1 MPSLAISA
9 PSAEPGALPAPG
21 RGRREAFER
30 IWSEPSGIVGALRTI
45 NNVPIA
51 HRYMVTAF
59 GFFLVGGVLGLLL
72 RLQLGTPE
80 NTLLDA
86 VTYNQI
92 FTMHGTT
99 MMFLFV
105 IPFIEALTT
114 YVLPLMLG
122 TRDLPFPRLTA
133 LSYWTYLFGGLFLYS
148 SFLFGLAP
156 DGGWFAYVPLSGKTF
171 SPGLGMDFW
180 DIGLSVAE
188 VAAMGAAAEMI
199 TGILRMRAP
208 GMSLTRL
215 PLFAWSMLVTG
226 VMIIFAFTPLVVGTA
241 LLELDRKGLT
251 RFFDPG
257 AGGKPLLWQHLFWM
271 FGHPEVYIMF
281 LPAAG
286 IVSQVVQT
294 FARRPVVGYRL
305 MVLSMVGTGLLSF
318 TLWIHHM
325 FATGLSTLALGMTAA
340 ASLGIAVPSGVQVMS
355 WLATLWT
362 GRPVWRIPLLF
373 VGGFLAIFVLGGLTG
388 VMLAVVP
395 FNLSTHD
402 TFFVVGHFHYVLI
415 GGVVFPLLAGLY
427 YWLPKITGRRL
438 DERLGR
444 WNFWVMFVFF
454 NVTFFPMHVAG
465 LLGMPRRVYTYPHG
479 LGWEIPNL
487 ISTVG
492 SIGFAIGV
500 LLFLVNVA
508 WSLRRGRPAGADPW
522 GGDTLEWVESSPP
535 PAAQFARVPVVRSRH
550 PLWEQRDLEAHD
562 PATAGLLA
570 ALDEAPTRWRG
581 GLVVS
586 PWDARPVAIAH
597 LPGATIFPF
606 VLSVGFVLLFAAALV
621 DDIVL
626 AGFGA
631 LVSVGGIVGW
641 FWPQASER
649 IAIDELGVL
658 PRGERLPLAVVG
670 PISNGWWG
678 TMVLILILATALV
691 TLVASY
697 AYLAAGA
704 AWPSLS
710 PGGGAAAGLA
720 CLALAAAVGGV
731 WWATRSLGAH
741 GARSR
746 RAALAIALGLGA
758 VSVGLGLMG
767 YREAGVTP
775 ATSAYGSIVLALF
788 LFQWLVMGLVLAML
802 GVAALWAWRAP
813 SDVRGHATL
822 VNAALVTY
830 FALGSALVVVATIY
844 LGPRVA

>member
-1 MPSLAISA
+1 MPSSPISA
-9 PSAEPGALPAPG
+9 PFVEAVARRPPD
-21 RGRREAFER
+21 RGRRSAFER
-30 IWSEPSGIVGALRTI
+30 VWSEPPGLLGALRTI

-59 GFFLVGGVLGLLL
+59 AFFLVGGVLGLLL

-80 NTLLDA
+80 STVLDA
-86 VTYNQI
+86 ATYNQI

-114 YVLPLMLG
+114 YVLPLQLG

-133 LSYWTYLFGGLFLYS
+133 LSYWTYLFGGIFLYS

-156 DGGWFAYVPLSGKTF
+156 DGGWFAYVPLTGKTF

-208 GMSLTRL
+208 GMTLARL

-241 LLELDRKGLT
+241 LLELDRKLLT
-251 RFFDPG
+251 RFFDPA

-305 MVLSMVGTGLLSF
+305 MVLSMVGTGVLSF

-340 ASLGIAVPSGVQVMS
+340 ASLGIAVPSGIQVMG

-362 GRPVWRIPLLF
+362 GRPVWRVPLLF

-395 FNLSTHD
+395 FNLQAHD
-402 TFFVVGHFHYVLI
+402 THFVVGHFHYVLI
-415 GGVVFPLLAGLY
+415 GGVVFPLFAGLY

-438 DERLGR
+438 DERFGR
-444 WNFWVMFVFF
+444 WNFWIMFAFF
-454 NVTFFPMHVAG
+454 NITFFPMHVAG
-465 LLGMPRRVYTYPHG
+465 LLGMPRRVYTYPAG
-479 LGWEIPNL
+479 LGWEAPNL
-487 ISTVG
+487 VSTVG
-492 SIGFAIGV
+492 AGGFAIGV

-508 WSLRRGRPAGADPW
+508 WSARRGRAAGPDPW
-522 GGDTLEWVESSPP
+522 GGDTLEWIESSPP
-535 PAAQFARVPVVRSRH
+535 PSAQFPRVPVVRSRH
-550 PLWEQRDLEAHD
+550 PLWEQPDVEPHD
-562 PATAGLLA
+562 PATSRLLA

-586 PWDARPVAIAH
+586 PGAARPVAIVH
-597 LPGATIFPF
+597 LPAATIFPF
-606 VLSVGFVLLFAAALV
+606 VLSVGFTFLFAAALV
-621 DDIVL
+621 DGVWL
-626 AGFGA
+626 AGLGV
-631 LVSVGGIVGW
+631 LVSVVGVTGW

-649 IAIDELGVL
+649 LAIDEIGVTA
-658 PRGERLPLAVVG
+658 RDDRLPLAVVG
-670 PISNGWWG
+670 PASNGWWG
-678 TMVLILILATALV
+678 TMVLLLILATALA

-697 AYLAAGA
+697 AYLGAGA
-704 AWPSLS
+704 GWPRT
-710 PGGGAAAGLA
+710 PPGGGGAAALG
-720 CLALAAAVGGV
+720 CLALAGTVGVVRWAVRG
-731 WWATRSLGAH
+731 LGAE
-741 GARSR
+741 RSGRR
-746 RAALAIALGLGA
+746 RAALAVALCL
-758 VSVGLGLMG
+758 SLSFVGLASVA
-767 YREAGVTP
+767 YRDTGVTP
-775 ATSAYGSIVLALF
+775 DTSAYGSIVLALF
-788 LFQWLVMGLVLAML
+788 LFQWLVMALVLAML

-813 SDVRGHATL
+813 ADVRGHAAL

-830 FALGSALVVVATIY
+830 FAVGAALVVFATIY
-844 LGPRVA
+844 LGPRLA

>member
-1 MPSLAISA
+1 MPSSLTSA
-9 PSAEPGALPAPG
+9 PSAEPVPPPTPA
-21 RGRREAFER
+21 GRREAFER
-30 IWSEPSGIVGALRTI
+30 IWSDPRGILGALRTI

-51 HRYMVTAF
+51 HRYMATAF
-59 GFFLVGGVLGLLL
+59 AFFLIGGGLGILL
-72 RLQLGTPE
+72 RIQLGTPE
-80 NTLLDA
+80 NTFLDA

-114 YVLPLMLG
+114 YVLPLQLG

-133 LSYWTYLFGGLFLYS
+133 LSYWTYLFGGVFLYS

-156 DGGWFAYVPLSGKTF
+156 DGGWFGYVPLTGKTF

-226 VMIIFAFTPLVVGTA
+226 VMIIFAFTPLIVGTA
-241 LLELDRKGLT
+241 MLELDRKLLT
-251 RFFDPG
+251 RFFDPT

-281 LPAAG
+281 LPATG

-305 MVLSMVGTGLLSF
+305 LVLSMVGTGMLSF
-318 TLWIHHM
+318 GLWIHHM
-325 FATGLSTLALGMTAA
+325 FTTGLSALALGMFAA
-340 ASLGIAVPSGVQVMS
+340 ASLGIAVPSGIQVMA
-355 WLATLWT
+355 WIATLWL
-362 GRPVWRIPLLF
+362 GRPVWRTPLLF

-395 FNLSTHD
+395 FNWQTHD
-402 TFFVVGHFHYVLI
+402 THFVVGHFHYVLI

-465 LLGMPRRVYTYPHG
+465 LLGMPRRVYTYPEG
-479 LGWEIPNL
+479 LGWEAPNL
-487 ISTVG
+487 VSTLG
-492 SIGFAIGV
+492 AGGFAIGV

-522 GGDTLEWVESSPP
+522 GGDTLEWVETSPP
-535 PAAQFARVPVVRSRH
+535 PEAQFPRVPVVTSRH
-550 PLWEQRDLEAHD
+550 PLWQQTTLRAPDA
-562 PATAGLLA
+562 ATARLIET
-570 ALDEAPTRWRG
+570 LDEAPTGWRG

-586 PWDARPVAIAH
+586 PWDARPIAIVH
-597 LPGATIFPF
+597 LPASTISPF
-606 VLSVGFVLLFAAALV
+606 VLSVGLVLLFAAALL
-621 DDIVL
+621 DSIVL
-626 AGFGA
+626 AGLGIA
-631 LVSVGGIVGW
+631 ASVVGLAGW

-649 IAIDELGVL
+649 LAIAEIGAGDDG
-658 PRGERLPLAVVG
+658 GLPLAVVG
-670 PISNGWWG
+670 STSNGWWG
-678 TMVLILILATALV
+678 TVVLVVILATALAS
-691 TLVASY
+691 LVASY

-704 AWPSLS
+704 AWPRTP
-710 PGGGAAAGLA
+710 PGGLAATVLG
-720 CLALAAAVGGV
+720 CLALAAASAAIHR
-731 WWATRSLGAH
+731 ATRRLGAD
-741 GARSR
+741 GARGR
-746 RAALAIALGLGA
+746 RAALDLALVLHAGFIGVA
-758 VSVGLGLMG
+758 VAGFRGTGVIP
-767 YREAGVTP
+767 EA
-775 ATSAYGSIVLALF
+775 SAYGSIILALF
-788 LFQWLVMGLVLAML
+788 LFQWLVVGLALAMV
-802 GVAALWAWRAP
+802 GIAASWAWLAP
-813 SDVRGHATL
+813 ADIRGHATL
-822 VNAALVTY
+822 VNAALVAH
-830 FALGSALVVVATIY
+830 FALGSGLVVLATIY
-844 LGPRVA
+844 LGARLT

>member
-1 MPSLAISA
+1 MPSSPTSA
-9 PSAEPGALPAPG
+9 RSADATSLPAQAG
-21 RGRREAFER
+21 GQQAAFER
-30 IWSEPSGIVGALRTI
+30 IWADPAGIIGALRTI
-45 NNVPIA
+45 SNMPIA

-59 GFFLVGGVLGLLL
+59 AFFLIGGALGLLL
-72 RLQLGTPE
+72 RLQLGAPE
-80 NTLLDA
+80 NTFLDA
-86 VTYNQI
+86 ATYNRI

-114 YVLPLMLG
+114 YVLPLQLG
-122 TRDLPFPRLTA
+122 TRDLPYPRLTA

-156 DGGWFAYVPLSGKTF
+156 DGGWFAYVPLTGKTF

-208 GMSLTRL
+208 GMSLARL

-226 VMIIFAFTPLVVGTA
+226 IMIIFAFTPLIVGTA
-241 LLELDRKGLT
+241 LLELDRKELT

-305 MVLSMVGTGLLSF
+305 LVLSMVGTGILSF

-325 FATGLSTLALGMTAA
+325 FATGLSTLALGMTAV
-340 ASLGIAVPSGVQVMS
+340 ASLGIAVPSGIQVMS
-355 WLATLWT
+355 WIATLWT
-362 GRPVWRIPLLF
+362 GRPVWRTPLLF
-373 VGGFLAIFVLGGLTG
+373 VAGFLAIFVLGGLTG

-487 ISTVG
+487 VSTVG
-492 SIGFAIGV
+492 SVGFAIGV
-500 LLFLVNVA
+500 LLFVVNVV
-508 WSLRRGRPAGADPW
+508 WSARRGRPAGADPW

-535 PAAQFARVPVVRSRH
+535 PAAQFPRLPVVRARH
-550 PLWEQRDLEAHD
+550 PLWDQDDLAPQD
-562 PATAGLLA
+562 PALARLLEP
-570 ALDEAPTRWRG
+570 LDQAPTRWRG

-597 LPGATIFPF
+597 LPATSIAPF
-606 VLSVGFVLLFAAALV
+606 VLAVGFVFLFAAALL
-621 DDIVL
+621 DDVWL
-626 AGFGA
+626 AGLGA
-631 LVSVGGIVGW
+631 LVSVGALVGW
-641 FWPQASER
+641 FWPQRSER
-649 IAIDELGVL
+649 IAIDEIGIV
-658 PRGERLPLAVVG
+658 PRADRLPLAVVG

-678 TMVLILILATALV
+678 TMVLILILATALA

-704 AWPSLS
+704 AWPETS
-710 PGGGAAAGLA
+710 PKGGGTAILGGLALVLAAGGARVAAQRLGA
-720 CLALAAAVGGV
+720 EGARARRFALAG
-731 WWATRSLGAH
+731 
-741 GARSR
+741 
-746 RAALAIALGLGA
+746 ALGLGA
-758 VSVGLGLMG
+758 LSVGLGLVG
-767 YREAGVTP
+767 YGEAGVTP
-775 ATSAYGSIVLALF
+775 AASAYGSIVLALY
-788 LFQWLVMGLVLAML
+788 LFQWLVTGLVLVML

-813 SDVRGHATL
+813 NDVRGHAAL
-822 VNAALVTY
+822 VNAALAAY
-830 FALGSALVVVATIY
+830 FALGSGLVVLATIY
-844 LGPRVA
+844 LGPHVA